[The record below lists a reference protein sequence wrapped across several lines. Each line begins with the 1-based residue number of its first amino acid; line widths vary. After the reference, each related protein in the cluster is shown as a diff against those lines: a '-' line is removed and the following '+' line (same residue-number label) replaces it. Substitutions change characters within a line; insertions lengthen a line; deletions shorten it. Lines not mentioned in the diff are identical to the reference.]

1 MKFTGRLFPATAV
14 IAGLMQAGLMGQ
26 APAAPQ
32 QSAPAANPVP
42 APATEQQ
49 PIPSF
54 FRVSEN
60 VCTGG
65 QPTDA
70 AIEDLAKQGIKS
82 VINLR
87 RPGESVDPVAE
98 GERVQKLGLRYFSI
112 PIDVKAISDS
122 QIEEFMRIVSDPE
135 NVPMFIHCA
144 AANRVGGLWMIH
156 RVLKDGWTVEK
167 ADEEAKNIGL
177 RSQELRQFAL
187 DYIAKHQQPKT

>member
-1 MKFTGRLFPATAV
+1 MKFTTRIFLATAA
-14 IAGLMQAGLMGQ
+14 IAGLMQTGLIGQ
-26 APAAPQ
+26 VPAPQ
-32 QSAPAANPVP
+32 PSAPAANPVP
-42 APATEQQ
+42 DSAAQPQ

-65 QPTDA
+65 QPSQA

-98 GERVQKLGLRYFSI
+98 GERVEKLGLRYFSI
-112 PIDVKAISDS
+112 PIDVKAITDS
-122 QIEEFMRIVSDPE
+122 QIEEFMRIVSDSE
-135 NVPMFIHCA
+135 NAPMFIHCA
-144 AANRVGGLWMIH
+144 AANRVGGLWMIY

-167 ADEEAKNIGL
+167 ADEEAKSIGL
-177 RSQELRQFAL
+177 RSAELRQFAL
-187 DYIAKHQQPKT
+187 DYIAKHQEVKP